1 MRERSKERKRGSEE
15 KSTGKKSSGKG
26 KRHSRSGSREK
37 QPVGTN
43 VITSVDLE
51 EYAENHPATMIPVKD
66 LDGNNRSLDSSHGVR
81 ERQRLT

>member
-1 MRERSKERKRGSEE
+1 MRERSKERKRSSEE
-15 KSTGKKSSGKG
+15 KSTGKV